1 MVCEWS
7 DERLIMSNASEIG
20 PPDPGVVYGGYT
32 HPKLLKDNGEVYF
45 AVSFHTTY
53 DVHLAK
59 VNLTDVFA
67 DLL

>member
-1 MVCEWS
+1 MSGSSCRMRA
-7 DERLIMSNASEIG
+7 RLAPQILGLSTAVTLIQSSF
-20 PPDPGVVYGGYT
+20 
-32 HPKLLKDNGEVYF
+32 LKDNGEVYF

>member
-1 MVCEWS
+1 
-7 DERLIMSNASEIG
+7 MSNASEIG

-32 HPKLLKDNGEVYF
+32 HPKLLKGNGEVYF